1 MAQPTPGRKKRGV
14 ITPGEPG
21 SQDGPPA
28 GEAQVPDGDV
38 ADGPAIDGVDPAK
51 PGGDISVEHGVG
63 EDEQE
68 PIEDFRTPADPPTPE
83 EAAGELA
90 SENGD
95 SDPTAPIGR
104 AHKKKSGLK
113 EEPQAS
119 FGDEVIPVEDGE
131 ADFLDYLLA
140 RRANQ
145 EAHQRYEA
153 ACREIQKGL
162 VRMGYKDAKPHT
174 LRAGPFLITIAPSD
188 AEPIAMNFTREP
200 PIYTKIKFEG

>member
-28 GEAQVPDGDV
+28 GEPPVDGPPTPEDSEGTPANEGSAPKEPESSIPDG
-38 ADGPAIDGVDPAK
+38 
-51 PGGDISVEHGVG
+51 
-63 EDEQE
+63 EQE

-95 SDPTAPIGR
+95 SDPAAPIGR

-119 FGDEVIPVEDGE
+119 FGDEVIPVEEGE